1 VSAVHTRAELD
12 FVLEK
17 FGESTAELGIAPA
30 GKEGLS

>member
-17 FGESTAELGIAPA
+17 FGESTAELDPR
-30 GKEGLS
+30 